1 MQLLD
6 SCLFSNNRNSDR
18 LHQRI
23 QLDLFTEFVTRH
35 VVRIVYS
42 TSFEPLS
49 DKTDNK
55 MKTSGVLRG
64 LQYKVDDNPPWI
76 TTILLAVQ
84 HYLMLLS
91 SNLAT
96 PVLVATII
104 CAKGD
109 VEVTSMILGNML
121 FACGIC
127 TVIQT
132 FIGVRLP
139 IVQCPA
145 FAYIVP
151 MLALTDF
158 EKWKCPEFNTTMINR
173 MMNSTLGNITD
184 HDGEEPYWKTRLNMI
199 TGSIMVASVFEIFLG
214 ASGILTLLLRF
225 IGPLTVAPTIM
236 MMGLGVVKTGYEL
249 AGTHWG
255 IAFGTIGLII
265 LLSECIPTLDINVP
279 CTVKLTGQE
288 KGCVRHDKRKTQIVF
303 HKMFSVIIS
312 VCLMW
317 LLCYILTTTGAF
329 PSDKKSYGYQARTDL
344 RDEELKTASW
354 VSFPYPG
361 RYGMPTF
368 NSGLFVAFIA
378 GVITSVIESIGDYY
392 TCARIAGAVPPP
404 PSAINRGILVE
415 GIDGILSAAVGL
427 GFGVTS
433 CSQNIGVISLTKVGS
448 RRVVLV
454 AGILMIIFGCF
465 NKFSAFV
472 VTVPDPIIGAS
483 FIVLFGVLAAV
494 GASNLQY
501 VDLNSPRNMIV
512 FGLSLFM
519 GLTLPPWTQQNE
531 QIFAEGNEN
540 AMQVLLALLGNNMF
554 MACFTAL
561 ILDNVMPGTD
571 EERGIVLWRELTS
584 EHLEDKGS
592 YSLRTYDLPFGMS
605 KIRSWRWTQYIP
617 FSPTF
622 VNDPLFCFSSPS
634 RDQENRPE
642 RDHEDVTIQN
652 DLNRPDDGCTKL

>member
-1 MQLLD
+1 
-6 SCLFSNNRNSDR
+6 
-18 LHQRI
+18 
-23 QLDLFTEFVTRH
+23 
-35 VVRIVYS
+35 
-42 TSFEPLS
+42 
-49 DKTDNK
+49 
-55 MKTSGVLRG
+55 MKTSGILCG
-64 LQYKVDDNPPWI
+64 LQYKVEDNPPWT
-76 TTILLAVQ
+76 TTILLALQ

-91 SNLAT
+91 SCLAI
-96 PVLVATII
+96 PGLVATII

-109 VEVTSMILGNML
+109 VEVTSMMMGNLM

-132 FIGVRLP
+132 LIGVRLP

-158 EKWKCPEFNTTMINR
+158 EKWKCPEFNTTMTYPI
-173 MMNSTLGNITD
+173 MNETLEKGQIKRPHCLTGNITESN
-184 HDGEEPYWKTRLNMI
+184 GEEPYWKTRLNMI
-199 TGSIMVASVFEIFLG
+199 TGSIMVACVFEIFLG

-265 LLSECIPTLDINVP
+265 LLSECIPVFEIDVP
-279 CTVKLTGQE
+279 CTVKFTGND
-288 KGCVRHDKRKTQIVF
+288 KGFVGHEKRKTQIVF

-312 VCLMW
+312 VCSMW
-317 LLCYILTTTGAF
+317 LLCYILTTTGVF
-329 PSDKKSYGYQARTDL
+329 PSDEKSYGYQARTDL
-344 RDEELKTASW
+344 RDEELKSASW

-378 GVITSVIESIGDYY
+378 GVLTSVIESIGDYY

-404 PSAINRGILVE
+404 PSAINRGILIE
-415 GIDGILSAAVGL
+415 GIDCILSAAVGL

-433 CSQNIGVISLTKVGS
+433 CSQNIGVISLTK
-448 RRVVLV
+448 
-454 AGILMIIFGCF
+454 F
-465 NKFSAFV
+465 KFIDKCKGWQQTCGTCSGAVV

-501 VDLNSPRNMIV
+501 VDLNSPRNMVV

-531 QIFAEGNEN
+531 QIFADGNEN

-561 ILDNVMPGTD
+561 ILDNIMPGTV
-571 EERGIVLWRELTS
+571 EERGIMLWRELKS
-584 EHLEDKGS
+584 EHLDDKSS

-622 VNDPLFCFSSPS
+622 VNDDLNCCLSPA
-634 RDQENRPE
+634 RDHEDITG
-642 RDHEDVTIQN
+642 RDHEDVTRQN
-652 DLNRPDDGCTKL
+652 DFKITNDDDCTKL